1 MKKSGLRSR
10 YLRLVNTLSFS
21 PELQKLR
28 RDLNTR
34 IDTPNAI
41 DPGPYSHPLGVSRW
55 FKRRRISIAEAYLM
69 VVRDLESQ
77 HSKARLRALRMMM
90 DVSLHAKTLDL
101 PLNTARVQMAL
112 IKGAVKSRGNR
123 RRQLE
128 LLHDFSVS
136 AHGQNQVIRKLL
148 DELGMIELPETGA
161 RLKNLEAGWDGH
173 VHDNSTSGRKNPTQ
187 LLIDAFIKGISELTI
202 AYSSSS
208 SIEMM
213 MEAVDAGKIVG
224 IRVKIGL
231 EFSAFVQGARFHFM
245 AVLPSFK
252 NGKETAHWFKE
263 HSGGLKDLFDGLDK
277 NQSNR
282 VESVRALLKYFNE
295 NALEKLNEG
304 FPKSRLYR
312 LSRLRLK
319 DLEAIV
325 PSASINRMHL
335 GEFMYERY
343 RPVLFNRIMLLK
355 ARYQT
360 ALREQRL
367 KRLAE
372 TELAAI
378 AKSYTDA
385 RFEYS
390 DLDPERLRKTYFSNP
405 AIGDYHTVFSDLRKL
420 KSMLSKAGCEIRVL
434 HPLEHGIQK
443 AKTLLDESQGLI
455 DQIEIYNV
463 QDSADREPGELLEF
477 SRLVNERNAEF
488 EQAGIP
494 PFVSVCG
501 SDSNGRNPKVPG
513 MGFIREDHLPGKYR
527 RNYVERHLALPAMLS
542 AMIEEGGK
550 PVAVETAASAPLIL
564 CMGKISGG
572 YKALIGDEGESGQE
586 QIPLSRAWRYLNPG
600 LVNFIHALVGF
611 LVAQRFIGA
620 SYAMLWLLI
629 TGFRN
634 SIADLVAGRGVRI
647 REWNLKS
654 VNFGNV
660 ARSLFWTGFSVPI
673 LGFVKA
679 RFDILWPGPAEGLL
693 FDAVK
698 FFSISLCNGLYL
710 AAHNTIRGFDRKVV
724 RVNFFRSILAW
735 PFATLTAPLGN
746 LLGIPSIVQAKIWS
760 DFVAGFVEGG
770 AKYVSVLR
778 LRRRDLEEI
787 IPQVISDDEEDRCT
801 ALLDLLYLFREE
813 PRTTSSLA
821 TILAPGYRPLG
832 IFKVDSETRPC
843 SFDELH
849 DAVMDERFD
858 GKFVDF
864 ILARYPPEMSVE
876 LLDLATVTL
885 PSFRAWLGHHA
896 RRFRQ
901 MRSGL

>member
-10 YLRLVNTLSFS
+10 YLRLVSALSFS
-21 PELQKLR
+21 AELYKLR
-28 RDLNTR
+28 RDLNAR
-34 IDTPNAI
+34 IDTPSAI

-69 VVRDLESQ
+69 VIRDLESQ
-77 HSKARLRALRMMM
+77 HAKARLRALRMMM

-112 IKGAVKSRGNR
+112 IKGAIKNRGNR

-148 DELGMIELPETGA
+148 DELNMIELPETGA

-224 IRVKIGL
+224 IRVAIGL

-245 AVLPSFK
+245 AVLPQFK

-263 HSGGLKDLFDGLDK
+263 HSGGLRDLFDGLEK
-277 NQSNR
+277 NQANR
-282 VESVRALLKYFNE
+282 IESVRALLKYFNE

-304 FPKSRLYR
+304 FPKGRLYR
-312 LSRLRLK
+312 LSRLKIK
-319 DLEAIV
+319 DLKATI
-325 PSASINRMHL
+325 PNKSINRMHL
-335 GEFMYERY
+335 GEFIYNCY

-360 ALREQRL
+360 ALQEQRQR
-367 KRLAE
+367 RLPE
-372 TELAAI
+372 NELAGIESAY
-378 AKSYTDA
+378 AGA
-385 RFEYS
+385 RNEYLT
-390 DLDPERLRKTYFSNP
+390 LDPEQMRKTYFSNP

-420 KSMLSKAGCEIRVL
+420 KSMLSKAGCAIRVL
-434 HPLEHGIQK
+434 HPLEYGLQK
-443 AKTLLDESQGLI
+443 AKALLDESQGII

-463 QDSADREPGELLEF
+463 QDSADREPAELVEF
-477 SRLVNERNAEF
+477 SSLVNEHNAECGR
-488 EQAGIP
+488 AGILP
-494 PFVSVCG
+494 YIPVCG
-501 SDSNGRNPKVPG
+501 SDSNGPNPKVPG
-513 MGFIREDHLPGKYR
+513 MGFIREDRLLGKYR
-527 RNYVERHLALPAMLS
+527 RNYAERHIALPVMLS
-542 AMIEEGGK
+542 AMIKAGGK
-550 PVAVETAASAPLIL
+550 PVARENWASAPLVL
-564 CMGKISGG
+564 CMGKTSGH
-572 YKALIGDEGESGQE
+572 YKTLIGDEGESGLE

-611 LVAQRFIGA
+611 LVAQRFIGS
-620 SYAMLWLLI
+620 SYALLWLFI

-634 SIADLVAGRGVRI
+634 SVADLVAGRGTRI

-679 RFDILWPGPAEGLL
+679 RFDILWPGPAEGML

-698 FFSISLCNGLYL
+698 FFSISFCNGLYL
-710 AAHNTIRGFDRKVV
+710 AAHNTLRGFDRKVV

-735 PFATLTAPLGN
+735 PFATITAPLGN
-746 LLGIPSIVQAKIWS
+746 MLGIPSIVQAKIWS

-787 IPQVISDDEEDRCT
+787 IPQVISGDEEERCT
-801 ALLDLLYLFREE
+801 ALLDLLYIFREE

-832 IFKVDSETRPC
+832 IFKVDSDTRPC
-843 SFDELH
+843 SFDELR
-849 DAVMDERFD
+849 DAVMDKRFD
-858 GKFVDF
+858 SNFVDF
-864 ILARYPPEMSVE
+864 ILTRYPPEMSVE
-876 LLDLATVTL
+876 LLDLATIAL
-885 PSFRAWLGHHA
+885 PSFRAWLGSHA

-901 MRSGL
+901 AQRKR